1 MIARELI
8 SPLIPPLKP
17 TDRGSKVLTWM
28 EELRVNQLPVIK
40 ESKFIGLIT
49 EEVLLE
55 GNDIDLEVKDYRIIA
70 ENCYVK
76 ESQHLFDVL
85 KAATDHGVEVVAVL
99 DDDDS
104 FEGVITVQ
112 DTIRAFAKTSAVQ
125 SPGGILILSM
135 NQVDYSLTE
144 VARLIESNDAKILSS
159 SVSSDLQDPAKIK
172 LTIKINMLDMSR
184 IVATLERFGYNI
196 IGKFQEPGMI
206 NNDRERFDILLKYLD
221 L

>member
-8 SPLIPPLKP
+8 STLIPPLKP
-17 TDRGSKVLTWM
+17 TDRGTKVLTWM

-40 ESKFIGLIT
+40 DGKFIGLIT
-49 EEVLLE
+49 EEILLE
-55 GNDIDLEVKDYRIIA
+55 GNDIDLEVNDYRLLA
-70 ENCYVK
+70 EGCYVR
-76 ESQHLFDVL
+76 ETQHLFDVL

-99 DDDDS
+99 NDTDG

-112 DTIRAFAKTSAVQ
+112 DTIQAFAKTSAVQ
-125 SPGGILILSM
+125 SPGGILVLSM
-135 NQVDYSLTE
+135 NQVDYSLSE
-144 VARLIESNDAKILSS
+144 VSRLIESNDAKILSS
-159 SVSSDLQDPAKIK
+159 SVSSDLADPAKIR
-172 LTIKINMLDMSR
+172 LTVKINMLDMTR

-196 IGKFQEPGMI
+196 VGKFHEPGMI